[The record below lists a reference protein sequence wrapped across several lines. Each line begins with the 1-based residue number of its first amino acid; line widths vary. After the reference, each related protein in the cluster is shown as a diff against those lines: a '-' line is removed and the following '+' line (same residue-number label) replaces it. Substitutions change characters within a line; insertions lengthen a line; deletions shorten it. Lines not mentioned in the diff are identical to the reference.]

1 MERRTFAA
9 MAQQQTLP
17 RRPRLIGP
25 RKTFAIVASMY
36 NEEFV
41 QGLIDSCKNE
51 IIAIMPNSSIP
62 LYRVPGAFE
71 IPVCS
76 EYVVTHTSADVI
88 IALGVVIKGETGHA
102 TTVARTVARELASMA
117 VRHRVPVINEVLL
130 LDDED
135 QARDRCFGESL
146 NRGTEA
152 ARAALSMAEL
162 FQKLHT
168 AYPNPKPREK
178 KSKEKAGS

>member
-1 MERRTFAA
+1 MST
-9 MAQQQTLP
+9 QTLP

-41 QGLIDSCKNE
+41 QGLIDACKNE

-71 IPVCS
+71 IPVCA
-76 EYVVTHTSADVI
+76 EYVIQNAGADVI
-88 IALGVVIKGETGHA
+88 IALGVIIEGSTAHA
-102 TTVARTVARELASMA
+102 DLVGRSVVNQLQEMA
-117 VRHRVPVINEVLL
+117 VRHQIPVINEVLL
-130 LDDED
+130 LKDEN
-135 QARDRCFGESL
+135 QARERCLGDEI

-162 FQKLHT
+162 FQKLEA
-168 AYPNPKPREK
+168 AYPRDRKDKE
-178 KSKEKAGS
+178 KEKAS

>member
-1 MERRTFAA
+1 MSK
-9 MAQQQTLP
+9 QTLP

-36 NEEFV
+36 NEEYV
-41 QGLIDSCKNE
+41 QGLIDACKNE
-51 IIAIMPNSSIP
+51 IVAIMPNSSIP

-76 EYVVTHTSADVI
+76 EYVITHTGADVI
-88 IALGVVIKGETGHA
+88 IALGAIIKGDTEHA
-102 TTVARTVARELASMA
+102 DIIGRAVAEELSQMA
-117 VRHRVPVINEVLL
+117 VRHQVPVINEVLL
-130 LDDED
+130 LEDEE
-135 QARDRCFGESL
+135 QARDRCFGEDM

-162 FQKLHT
+162 FHKLHT
-168 AYPNPKPREK
+168 AYPNPKPRTEK
-178 KSKEKAGS
+178 PKEKATS

>member
-1 MERRTFAA
+1 

-36 NEEFV
+36 NEEYV
-41 QGLIDSCKNE
+41 QGLIDACKNE

-71 IPVCS
+71 IPVCA
-76 EYVVTHTSADVI
+76 EYVITHTGADVI
-88 IALGVVIKGETGHA
+88 IALGVVIKGETEHA
-102 TTVARTVARELASMA
+102 DIVGRTVARELAEMA
-117 VRHRVPVINEVLL
+117 VRHQVPVINEVLL
-130 LDDED
+130 LEDEA
-135 QARDRCFGESL
+135 QARARCFGEDL
-146 NRGTEA
+146 NRGIES

-162 FQKLHT
+162 FQKLQT
-168 AYPNPKPREK
+168 AYPHLKSRSEK
-178 KSKEKAGS
+178 TKEPASS

>member
-1 MERRTFAA
+1 MSDKTI
-9 MAQQQTLP
+9 T
-17 RRPRLIGP
+17 RRPRIIGP

-41 QGLIDSCKNE
+41 QGLIDACKNE
-51 IIAIMPNSSIP
+51 IIALMPNSSIP

-71 IPVCS
+71 IPVAA
-76 EYVVTHTSADVI
+76 EYVITHTNADIV
-88 IALGVVIKGETGHA
+88 IALGVVIQGETAHA
-102 TTVARTVARELASMA
+102 DIVARTTADRLSEMA
-117 VRHRVPVINEVLL
+117 VRHELPIINEVLL
-130 LDDED
+130 VQSDE
-135 QARDRCFGESL
+135 QARERCFGEEI

-168 AYPNPKPREK
+168 AYPNPRSRTEPE
-178 KSKEKAGS
+178 AAT